1 MFDTSS
7 KAFELPYHFEMRKIE
22 HLPRNSSTLFG
33 EGSKEWAKLKSAF
46 VDYVQGVQKGNKELA
61 KVSFAKIAALLAEAY
76 KKDAIK
82 TKELI
87 QKVFGSIGAED
98 VGIQVLE
105 AISRGLANPD
115 EFLKGAKT
123 IKQAYEEA
131 LSPIERFQIA
141 LTSTF
146 TQISQA
152 AEPYFNILTKG
163 LDAISNFIQEHQTLA
178 SALITGIAIFASA
191 GIAIKGLGIAFS
203 LVKGTILGLLSPLK
217 LFKKG
222 TQEVCKTGT
231 CVNKLSESFSLLGK
245 RLKSLK
251 GIRGLFR
258 GLKFGRF
265 LLGFG
270 PAGIA
275 LAAAPL
281 LPDLYNFVKNSEFG
295 SKLISGVKDIGSSII
310 SGLKGLL
317 GFGEKETTER
327 EVVKEIEKFEK
338 KESTVSKVLETA
350 KERVIEKGESKVAS
364 INVNITISNLTA
376 LTPEEVAEQIKAL
389 LIPEVKKAIEQE
401 IYIYRSVY

>member
-1 MFDTSS
+1 M
-7 KAFELPYHFEMRKIE
+7 
-22 HLPRNSSTLFG
+22 
-33 EGSKEWAKLKSAF
+33 
-46 VDYVQGVQKGNKELA
+46 
-61 KVSFAKIAALLAEAY
+61 
-76 KKDAIK
+76 
-82 TKELI
+82 
-87 QKVFGSIGAED
+87 
-98 VGIQVLE
+98 
-105 AISRGLANPD
+105 
-115 EFLKGAKT
+115 
-123 IKQAYEEA
+123 
-131 LSPIERFQIA
+131 
-141 LTSTF
+141 
-146 TQISQA
+146 
-152 AEPYFNILTKG
+152 
-163 LDAISNFIQEHQTLA
+163 A

-222 TQEVCKTGT
+222 TQEVCKTVA
-231 CVNKLSESFSLLGK
+231 CVNKLSESFSLLGE

-338 KESTVSKVLETA
+338 KERKYC
-350 KERVIEKGESKVAS
+350 I
-364 INVNITISNLTA
+364 
-376 LTPEEVAEQIKAL
+376 
-389 LIPEVKKAIEQE
+389 
-401 IYIYRSVY
+401 